1 VSPLVPRWKGRED
14 LGCGCRLFD
23 PSRHEP
29 DDRRRARLGRTCCSS
44 RVTEDEALS
53 STLKGMIS
61 LWDWLF
67 AIAYMAFFIFF
78 GMMKIGYGIL
88 ADKDSPYAFA
98 PEEMGRFDPRAH
110 LERIASSV
118 TTDK

>member
-1 VSPLVPRWKGRED
+1 MVWLGLAPTLFGFGQFLAHGVANNRRLKSLYNPGLAAVVIGHIPLGIWYLVEVY
-14 LGCGCRLFD
+14 
-23 PSRHEP
+23 S
-29 DDRRRARLGRTCCSS
+29 
-44 RVTEDEALS
+44 
-53 STLKGMIS
+53 KGMIR

-88 ADKDSPYAFA
+88 ADKDSPYGFA